1 MISLIVSILPLMLIA
16 ISVLYTAKNGGSK
29 HLNKRLSDLQA
40 GWCCY
45 KCRCE
50 SDYGL
55 LSILETG
62 EPRGISLCKNCH
74 RDKRINQLSSRWK
87 IFIDKFSIFLISK
100 KFQTIGNI
108 TIFVALFFIL
118 LQIILHFFQ
127 IKVNLTL
134 VSNSILS
141 IYWILFIIRNRLVLK

>member
-62 EPRGISLCKNCH
+62 EPRGISLCKNCR
-74 RDKRINQLSSRWK
+74 RDKRINQLSSRCK

>member
-1 MISLIVSILPLMLIA
+1 MISLIVSILPLILIA

-62 EPRGISLCKNCH
+62 MSQGIWLCKNCH
-74 RDKRINQLSSRWK
+74 RDTRINQLSSGWK
-87 IFIDKFSIFLISK
+87 IFIDKFSIFLISE
-100 KFQTIGNI
+100 KFQKLGNI

-118 LQIILHFFQ
+118 LQIILYFFQ
-127 IKVNLTL
+127 IKVNLTI

-141 IYWILFIIRNRLVLK
+141 IYWILLIIRNRLVLK